1 MLLSFV
7 FLASAVF
14 VGTAGYMYIEKW
26 DVITSLYMT
35 TITLSTVGYGVP
47 RSLNTLGYIF
57 TMILIAFGISVYL
70 YAIGTVAAFFL
81 DGDLRK
87 YLSWRRV
94 TRRIEKMKNHCVI
107 VGGGEIGKYV
117 ALELTQ
123 RVYPYVFI
131 TDKEDVVDDV
141 KGDIKKIAKENDF
154 YYIIGDLTDE
164 ETLEK
169 AGVREAK
176 TLVTTLSDDSLNVYI
191 ALMAKSMNRTIEII
205 SEASDIE
212 AIKRLN
218 YAGVDRVISST
229 EIVGSRMAALVMN
242 PGLQSFMDVI
252 HRSGNTELR
261 TEEIFVNIKSPF
273 AGKTL
278 KEAEIPQKTGL
289 LVIAVQKGNDFV
301 FNPSASTVIDPGA
314 SIIVLGKNEEQIRKL
329 RDLIE
334 A

>member
-1 MLLSFV
+1 M
-7 FLASAVF
+7 ASAVF

-26 DVITSLYMT
+26 DLVTSLYMT
-35 TITLSTVGYGVP
+35 TITLSTVGYGIP
-47 RSLNTLGYIF
+47 HTLSTMGYVF

-87 YLSWRRV
+87 YLLWRRV
-94 TRRIEKMKNHCVI
+94 TRRIERMKGHCMI

-123 RVYPYVFI
+123 RAYPYVFI
-131 TDKEDVVDDV
+131 TDREEVMEDVRDDV
-141 KGDIKKIAKENDF
+141 KKIVKESDF
-154 YYIIGDLTDE
+154 YYVIGNLTDE
-164 ETLEK
+164 ETLMK

-176 TLVTTLSDDSLNVYI
+176 TLVTTLADDSLNVYI
-191 ALMAKSMNRTIEII
+191 SLMAKTLNRTIEII
-205 SEASDIE
+205 SEASDVE

-229 EIVGSRMAALVMN
+229 EIVGSRMAALVIN

-261 TEEIFVNIKSPF
+261 TEEIFINIKSSF

-301 FNPSASTVIDPGA
+301 FNPSASTIIEPGA
-314 SIIVLGKNEEQIRKL
+314 SIMVLGKNEEQIRKL
-329 RDLIE
+329 RNLIE